1 MKLPAH
7 KPLALAILL
16 GGMALVGMSA
26 VSAVFYASKEK
37 IEQNQQNVLLA
48 QLQQVLSGQRYDNNP
63 LTDSEQVVNPLLGD
77 AQPKTVYP
85 VKYQGKRVALV
96 ITSTA
101 GEGYNGAI
109 LLLVAIKAN
118 GTLIGV
124 QVVSHQETPG
134 LGDKI
139 ERERGDWIRGFDRHS
154 LMQPQ
159 AEQWAVK
166 RDGGAFDQ
174 LTGATITSRAVV
186 KAVKN
191 TLRYYQSHHADL
203 N

>member
-26 VSAVFYASKEK
+26 VSVVFYASKEK
-37 IEQNQQNVLLA
+37 IEQNQQNALLE
-48 QLQQVLSGQRYDNNP
+48 QLWQVLSGQRYDNNP
-63 LTDSEQVVNPLLGD
+63 LADSEQVVNPLLGD
-77 AQPKTVYP
+77 AQPKTVYL
-85 VKYQGKRVALV
+85 VKYQGKPVALV

-109 LLLVAIKAN
+109 LLLVAIKTN

-139 ERERGDWIRGFDRHS
+139 ERERGDWISGFDSHS
-154 LMQPQ
+154 LTNPQ

-174 LTGATITSRAVV
+174 LTGATITARAVV

-191 TLRYYQSHHADL
+191 TLRYYQIHQADL
-203 N
+203 K